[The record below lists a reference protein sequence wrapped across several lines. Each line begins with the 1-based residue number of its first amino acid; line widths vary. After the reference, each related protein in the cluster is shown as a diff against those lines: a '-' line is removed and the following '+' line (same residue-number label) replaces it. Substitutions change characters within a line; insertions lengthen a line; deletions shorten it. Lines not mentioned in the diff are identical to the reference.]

1 MDATR
6 APKKGVVSVP
16 KLPSEMV
23 AVAIERVNSAVLH
36 LMAAQTGEMLAT
48 FEALTAMSAAQELL
62 KKVHHAG
69 AADTRQAQEVLFSGM
84 ATCKRQTTSHTA
96 LHEVEMN
103 MRRMLPV
110 MRATYEQLK
119 RMEQD
124 VEDVTEFLDLLPDVS
139 PGSADQASM

>member
-1 MDATR
+1 MR
-6 APKKGVVSVP
+6 QP

-23 AVAIERVNSAVLH
+23 ADAIERVNSAVLH
-36 LMAAQTGEMLAT
+36 LMAARTGEMLAT

-62 KKVHHAG
+62 KRVNNAG
-69 AADTRQAQEVLFSGM
+69 AADTRQVQEVLSAGI
-84 ATCKRQTTSHTA
+84 AACKQRTTSHSA
-96 LHEVEMN
+96 LHGVEMN

-110 MRATYEQLK
+110 MHATYRQLK

-124 VEDVTEFLDLLPDVS
+124 AGDVTEFLDLLPDVS